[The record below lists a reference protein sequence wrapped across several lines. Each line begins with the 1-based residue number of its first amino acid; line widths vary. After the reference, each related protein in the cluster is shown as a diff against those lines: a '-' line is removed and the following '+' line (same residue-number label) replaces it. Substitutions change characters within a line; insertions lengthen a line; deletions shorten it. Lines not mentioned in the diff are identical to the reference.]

1 MKHEEIKD
9 LLSDYHDGE
18 LSWAEKAVVAPHLVG
33 CADCRHELACYVKG
47 EELIRAATRRPTS
60 FETETLVS
68 AVRRRVEPAPEIAW
82 LGRHLASPRWAVSA
96 FTVAFAALVMTV
108 RASQVKRVQPAH
120 DDPAEVMLISRD
132 GGQIYALMTSA
143 PETVVAGALALE
155 VR

>member
-18 LSWAEKAVVAPHLVG
+18 LSGAEKAVVATHLAG
-33 CADCRHELACYVKG
+33 CADCRAELACYGKA

-68 AVRRRVEPAPEIAW
+68 AVRRQVEPAPEIAW
-82 LGRHLASPRWAVSA
+82 LGRHLASPRWAVPA

-108 RASQVKRVQPAH
+108 RASQVKPVQPVH
-120 DDPAEVMLISRD
+120 DDPSEAMLISQDD
-132 GGQIYALMTSA
+132 GQTYALMTSA
-143 PETVVAGALALE
+143 PETVVAGALDLE